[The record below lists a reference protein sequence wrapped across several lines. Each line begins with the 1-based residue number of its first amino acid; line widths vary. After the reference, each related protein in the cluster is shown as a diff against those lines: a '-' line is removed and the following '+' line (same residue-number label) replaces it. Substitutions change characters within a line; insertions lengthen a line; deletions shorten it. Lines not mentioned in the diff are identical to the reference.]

1 MNGKRVLSYGF
12 LLWFLPF
19 AVSFLIFGIKEDNRA
34 LFESLITVIGVTFA
48 VTASVLYFRDILK
61 PGFMAG
67 LTLGIIWAGMSIIID
82 LPIFL
87 FVFSMSLPEYL
98 ADIALTYM
106 AFPAITVGIAI
117 AIQMARKQQ

>member
-1 MNGKRVLSYGF
+1 MNWKRVFGYGG
-12 LLWFLPF
+12 LLWFVPF
-19 AVSFLIFGIKEDNRA
+19 AISFLIFGIREDNRA

-61 PGFMAG
+61 PDIMAG
-67 LTLGIIWAGMSIIID
+67 LTLGIAWTCISIIID

-87 FVFSMSLPEYL
+87 YVFGMSLPDYA

-106 AFPAITVGIAI
+106 AFPAITVGIAM
-117 AIQMARKQQ
+117 AIQIAQKRQ